1 VANWAILVIVL
12 SFGTIET
19 GMNIT
24 KLEDLRGLEANQGT
38 VDFSGRITNKSKGA
52 RGSFGATFGWKGCE
66 THLFV
71 VVFSVFSCCQLS
83 TQQH

>member
-1 VANWAILVIVL
+1 MHSLDPDNSGQLGL

-19 GMNIT
+19 GMDIT

-71 VVFSVFSCCQLS
+71 VVVYR
-83 TQQH
+83 